1 MTKSTFAKTK
11 AQIKSSSYY
20 LFWGAATVAVVVGQ
34 IYIGNGYR
42 RMADTNDAISADIN
56 LLVEVMMTGLKMS
69 QPRTT
74 PGPRYQ
80 PMPSA
85 PDAHLTMMLSEI
97 DAAYAADKFI
107 NYFSNTG
114 RIDEYLRNVKLDRMA
129 QLPVPLFGMGPED
142 DLFTDFDMHPDDMQ
156 IKIYPAGEKNGFS
169 NEYFNERLEITT
181 SHAIEKS
188 VPGKALKWIVKETST
203 DKTIGFCRFGSPTI
217 NSKPRNDWL
226 GNVPE
231 LTRFNRHAIMGFIIV
246 PTQPFGFNYLG
257 GKLLAMLCCSH
268 LARETLNKKYNADIC
283 LFETTSLY
291 GTTKSSSQ
299 YDGLKPYMR
308 YKGLTVSD
316 FTPLIHDSIFQDL
329 NKWFTARNNDKLL
342 VKEDASS
349 RKLKIQTKMISII
362 KKCLNNPEKLKQFN
376 DAILSAKNLTQQKR
390 FYMSTYGFKN
400 AREVILGEQDTLI
413 KADNYDR
420 FGVDQIVGHWKKM
433 AAKRYD
439 KLKNE
444 GRLRT
449 KLETWN
455 TNPDEIDIIR

>member
-1 MTKSTFAKTK
+1 M
-11 AQIKSSSYY
+11 
-20 LFWGAATVAVVVGQ
+20 
-34 IYIGNGYR
+34 
-42 RMADTNDAISADIN
+42 
-56 LLVEVMMTGLKMS
+56 
-69 QPRTT
+69 
-74 PGPRYQ
+74 
-80 PMPSA
+80 
-85 PDAHLTMMLSEI
+85 
-97 DAAYAADKFI
+97 
-107 NYFSNTG
+107 
-114 RIDEYLRNVKLDRMA
+114 
-129 QLPVPLFGMGPED
+129 
-142 DLFTDFDMHPDDMQ
+142 
-156 IKIYPAGEKNGFS
+156 
-169 NEYFNERLEITT
+169 EITT

-188 VPGKALKWIVKETST
+188 VPGKSLKWIVKETNT

-231 LTRFNRHAIMGFIIV
+231 LTRFNKHAIMGFIIV
-246 PTQPFGFNYLG
+246 PTQPFGYNYLG

-268 LARETLNKKYNADIC
+268 LARETLNKKYDADIC

-308 YKGLTVSD
+308 YKGLTESN
-316 FTPLIHDSIFQDL
+316 FTPLIHDSIFQEL
-329 NKWFTARNNDKLL
+329 NKWFTARNNDKCL

-362 KKCLNNPEKLKQFN
+362 KKCLNDPEKIKQFN
-376 DAILSAKNLTQQKR
+376 DAILAAKDLTQQKR

-400 AREVILGEQDTLI
+400 SREVILGEQDTLI

-420 FGVDQIVGHWKKM
+420 FEVEEIIKHWKKM
-433 AAKRYD
+433 ATKRFA